1 MELFENL
8 TILSLEQATV
18 LPYLTYRLAQD
29 GVNVIRLEHPVY
41 GDPNRMIGENVLSEE
56 RMNAYYL
63 CINAGKKDLT
73 LNLAEEEGQKIFHA
87 LIRELKVDIF
97 ATNQLPRNYQKLGI
111 DYDTLKSLRSDIIWL
126 GITGF
131 GPDSNEAAYDP
142 ILQARSGL
150 MELTGEGDGDPQV
163 LGIPLP
169 DMGTS
174 EHAYGLVMKA
184 LFKRQATGEGSRIDM
199 AMFEST
205 VSWLTVPITLTDSF
219 GKTITRRGNTHEF
232 FCPVS
237 VYQTSN
243 GYIYLAVGNDRQW
256 KTMISQE
263 RFNSLDKPEY
273 EKNAGRI
280 GDVENL
286 NAAINEITRNYTS
299 EELIELFTS
308 ITVPVSKI
316 NTVAEV
322 VSDPLVEK
330 RLLHAQ
336 DPVSGTRI
344 TLAPPPNMTPF
355 LTASQ
360 QQLSFPPR
368 FGENNQQIYGGTLGY
383 TDDELARLKA
393 GRNHLEVGSR
403 NAEVGMAEGHGEVG
417 KLECGREIEK
427 LGSESGR

>member
-1 MELFENL
+1 MEIFENL

-29 GVNVIRLEHPVY
+29 GMNVIRLEHPVY

-73 LNLAEEEGQKIFHA
+73 LNLAEPEGQKIFHA

-97 ATNQLPRNYQKLGI
+97 ATNQLPRNYKKLGI
-111 DYDTLKSLRSDIIWL
+111 DYDTLKSLRPDIIWL

-150 MELTGEGDGDPQV
+150 MELTGEGHGDPQV

-184 LFKRQATGEGSRIDM
+184 LFKRQATGEGSRVDM

-263 RFNSLDKPEY
+263 RFSSLDKAEY

-280 GDVENL
+280 GDVVNL

-322 VSDPLVEK
+322 VSDSLVEK
-330 RLLHAQ
+330 RLLHAL

-383 TDDELARLKA
+383 TDHEIARLK
-393 GRNHLEVGSR
+393 E
-403 NAEVGMAEGHGEVG
+403 EG
-417 KLECGREIEK
+417 II
-427 LGSESGR
+427 